1 MNDENKFPEWAP
13 ALEDLKLGSRVRW
26 NESLKRFNTWRI
38 GGPSRG
44 LVDVETEEDLARL
57 LPFLNKN
64 DIPWFLIGKGSNLLI
79 HDRIWEGVILHLTG
93 DFKSWQ
99 PQEHPQHT
107 HSARAGGGQRRVS
120 SVPRAPVHGIPRH
133 A

>member
-44 LVDVETEEDLARL
+44 LVDVETE
-57 LPFLNKN
+57 
-64 DIPWFLIGKGSNLLI
+64 
-79 HDRIWEGVILHLTG
+79 
-93 DFKSWQ
+93 
-99 PQEHPQHT
+99 
-107 HSARAGGGQRRVS
+107 
-120 SVPRAPVHGIPRH
+120 
-133 A
+133 

>member
-1 MNDENKFPEWAP
+1 MNDENKIPEWAP

-93 DFKSWQ
+93 ILKAGSPKSIRK
-99 PQEHPQHT
+99 P
-107 HSARAGGGQRRVS
+107 
-120 SVPRAPVHGIPRH
+120 SVPEQHWLMSLLHNDALVRGGPGWNS
-133 A
+133 

>member
-1 MNDENKFPEWAP
+1 MNDENKIPEWAP
-13 ALEDLKLGSRVRW
+13 ALEDLKLRSRVRW

-38 GGPSRG
+38 GGPSRV

-79 HDRIWEGVILHLTG
+79 HDRIWEGVILHLCLLYTS
-93 DFKSWQ
+93 DAAD
-99 PQEHPQHT
+99 E
-107 HSARAGGGQRRVS
+107 
-120 SVPRAPVHGIPRH
+120 
-133 A
+133 

>member
-1 MNDENKFPEWAP
+1 MNDENKIPEWAP

-64 DIPWFLIGKGSNLLI
+64 DIPWFLVGKGSNLLI
-79 HDRIWEGVILHLTG
+79 HDRIWEGVILHPTM
-93 DFKSWQ
+93 
-99 PQEHPQHT
+99 
-107 HSARAGGGQRRVS
+107 R
-120 SVPRAPVHGIPRH
+120 
-133 A
+133 

>member
-1 MNDENKFPEWAP
+1 MNDEKKIPEWAP
-13 ALEDLKLGSRVRW
+13 ALEDLKLRSRVRW

-64 DIPWFLIGKGSNLLI
+64 DSSTKDECKLILPFQGLIFDNGSI
-79 HDRIWEGVILHLTG
+79 HTLMNHYPKD
-93 DFKSWQ
+93 Q
-99 PQEHPQHT
+99 
-107 HSARAGGGQRRVS
+107 
-120 SVPRAPVHGIPRH
+120 
-133 A
+133 